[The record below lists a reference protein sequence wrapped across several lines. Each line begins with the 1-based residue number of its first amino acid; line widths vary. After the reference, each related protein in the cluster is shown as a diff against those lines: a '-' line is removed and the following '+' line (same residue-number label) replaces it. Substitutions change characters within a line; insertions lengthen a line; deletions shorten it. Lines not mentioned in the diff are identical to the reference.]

1 MSSSLDGKVGN
12 QYLYLTAVSENF
24 SGGEVL
30 ANAKI
35 ERNDGSILDGSHHY
49 DVGIKKFSINA
60 LELPLWQ
67 PRLVAGLDTN
77 CTITFDDG
85 AGNQYTDSVAL
96 PSAGFVFKTWEQI
109 RTVLNICLSN
119 VNTLAGG
126 AHSDP
131 NFTYANG
138 LFTLNTTAGFR
149 GAFTI
154 LFNQPLYQL
163 LNTFDYDGLNSDT
176 DADDYA
182 LLDLSA
188 DAITQGQSTAIYFS
202 PVDELIVSTTLPVVP
217 NLLPLNNNNDS
228 SNYEKILADFKVF
241 NNNAF
246 SNVYSF
252 QFTTN
257 GDEINYHSMFQDISL
272 KQFNLRLKWVDYEGS
287 SHDIYLKDG
296 QTAKVQVVF
305 RRLV

>member
-1 MSSSLDGKVGN
+1 MSSPLDGKSGR
-12 QYLYLTAVSENF
+12 QYLYLTAVSQNF

-49 DVGIKKFSINA
+49 EVGIKKFSISA

-67 PRLVAGLDTN
+67 PKLVTGLDTN
-77 CTITFDDG
+77 CSITFDDG

-96 PSAGFVFKTWEQI
+96 PSAGFVFRTWEEI
-109 RTVLNICLSN
+109 RDVLNTCLTN

-126 AHSDP
+126 AFTAP

-138 LFTLNTTAGFR
+138 VFTLNTVSAFR
-149 GAFTI
+149 AAFTI
-154 LFNQPLYQL
+154 YFNQPLYQL
-163 LNTFDYDGLNSDT
+163 LNSFDYESLSSDN

-182 LLDLSA
+182 LLDLST
-188 DAITQGQSTAIYFS
+188 DAITQGETTALYFS
-202 PVDELIVSTTLPVVP
+202 PVDELIITTTLPVVP
-217 NLLPLNNNNDS
+217 NLIPLNNNNDS

-241 NNNAF
+241 NSNAY

-272 KQFNLRLKWVDYEGS
+272 KQFNLRLKWVDYEGR
-287 SHDIYLKDG
+287 SHDIYLKNG
-296 QTAKVQVVF
+296 QTAKIQVVF
-305 RRLV
+305 RRM